1 MSEKELG
8 LKILEYLGGPTN
20 INSVFNCYTRVRAE
34 VKDTKIVKTKDIEA
48 LGVIGV
54 VIAGSQVQIVV
65 GPGKSAKC
73 SQAIN
78 AALNKS
84 GVKTETPKNQKEN
97 KDPKA
102 KGGVLKKISGIF
114 VPIIPATIAC
124 GLVMAII
131 EVVKAATGGPS
142 STFPDSNFG
151 LILNI
156 IAGSVFTVFNFIVG
170 YNTCKQFGGDG
181 IIGACLAAILANV
194 SLNDISFGSFKLE
207 AGLGGII
214 AVVAIS
220 IGAAY
225 FEKLL
230 RKFMPNIIDAFMT
243 PLITL
248 VVMAMVGFFAIQPVC
263 GYISQGIGLGV
274 QGILEHCPYLLG
286 IVPMFYLPMVLFGVH
301 HSLMPISQTLIDK
314 MGYSVLVPIQLM
326 AGAAQ
331 VGAAIYFII
340 STKNKKA
347 RTTVIQGLPVGVLGI
362 GEPLIY
368 GMTLPLKRLFI
379 PIGIAGAI
387 AGGVMSVLDV
397 RSPVA
402 EATGI
407 EASLV
412 FTGDGKWKFALV
424 YLCAVVLGFIMS
436 ALIGYKETYEEVD
449 KNGVVVE
456 KTHESSLV
464 LKYWGFW
471 KKEKPQI
478 KKGETKVESKTFSIA
493 SPLKGKV
500 VKLETLKDKTF
511 SQKIMGDG
519 IAIIPSEGKVYS
531 PVDGKISALLDTKHA
546 YGITSVDGYELL
558 VHIGIDTVNL
568 KGKGFKSNVKEGD
581 QVKKGQLLGT
591 FDIPFIKKKG
601 YSIATPIIVV
611 SGEKIIKCAK
621 LGNITSKANLLTIS
635 K

>member
-1 MSEKELG
+1 MNEKELA
-8 LKILEYLGGPTN
+8 LKILEYLGGASN

-34 VKDTKIVKTKDIEA
+34 VKNTKLVKTKEIKA

-54 VIAGSQVQIVV
+54 VISGSQAQIVV

-73 SQAIN
+73 AQAIN
-78 AALNKS
+78 EALEKS
-84 GVKTETPKNQKEN
+84 GVKSETPKNQKET
-97 KDPKA
+97 KA
-102 KGGVLKKISGIF
+102 KGGLLKKISGIF

-124 GLVMAII
+124 GLVMAIV
-131 EVVKAATGGPS
+131 EVIKAATGGPNS
-142 STFPDSNFG
+142 PFPDSNFG

-156 IAGSVFTVFNFIVG
+156 IAGSVFTIFNFIVG

-194 SLNDISFGSFKLE
+194 ALNNISFGSFKLE

-248 VVMAMVGFFAIQPVC
+248 LVMAMVGFFVIQPVC

-274 QGILEHCPYLLG
+274 QGILDHCPYLLG

-387 AGGVMSVLDV
+387 AGGIMSLFNVQ
-397 RSPVA
+397 SPVA

-412 FTGDGKWKFALV
+412 FNGNGKWIFALC
-424 YLCAVVLGFIMS
+424 YLGAVILGFIMS
-436 ALIGYKETYEEVD
+436 ALIGYKETYEEEV
-449 KNGVVVE
+449 NGALVE

-471 KKEKPQI
+471 KKNQPQA
-478 KKGETKVESKTFSIA
+478 KKVETKVNSKTYNIA

-546 YGITSVDGYELL
+546 YGITSDDGYELL

-568 KGKGFKSNVKEGD
+568 KGKGFTTNVKEGD
-581 QVKKGQLLGT
+581 KVKKGQLLGT
-591 FDIPFIKKKG
+591 FDIALIKKKG
-601 YSIATPIIVV
+601 YSVATPIIVV
-611 SGEKIIKCAK
+611 SGEKITKRAK
-621 LGNITSKANLLTIS
+621 LGNITSKASLLTIS